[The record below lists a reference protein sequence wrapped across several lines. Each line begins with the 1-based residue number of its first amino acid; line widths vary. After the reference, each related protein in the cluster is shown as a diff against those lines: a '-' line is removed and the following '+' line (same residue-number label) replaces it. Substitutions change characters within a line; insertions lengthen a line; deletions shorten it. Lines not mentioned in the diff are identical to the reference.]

1 MRRRGPGSPR
11 VRSHRASRPKLCARK
26 LTLASIPEAGASNT
40 PPATVGDTAIG
51 VQVPRRDPPR
61 FPIRSGSNSRF
72 RRDGNLPANAWHLC
86 RIVAAFEPSTGI
98 FRTNSRYFPMKREFA
113 VGDWF
118 VEDCVLSQPPRSLSG
133 DLLLFAK
140 RPHFRRLAV
149 RSPVSGQESGRLLTE
164 SLDPGGVS
172 LLAKFS
178 ISEIC
183 ARERPETGCV
193 SAETGSNLAYW
204 GLCAASTG
212 CGGFLPCDPVAAEQV
227 PRL

>member
-1 MRRRGPGSPR
+1 MFTAHFIESS
-11 VRSHRASRPKLCARK
+11 VRLQVQSTKSVLVKFCVFLHKSGASRFGRWLLVSSLDSCR
-26 LTLASIPEAGASNT
+26 S
-40 PPATVGDTAIG
+40 
-51 VQVPRRDPPR
+51 R
-61 FPIRSGSNSRF
+61 IRSSKRHFAIQRF
-72 RRDGNLPANAWHLC
+72 ESWRP
-86 RIVAAFEPSTGI
+86 
-98 FRTNSRYFPMKREFA
+98 
-113 VGDWF
+113 
-118 VEDCVLSQPPRSLSG
+118 SQPPRSLSG
-133 DLLLFAK
+133 DLPLFAK

-149 RSPVSGQESGRLLTE
+149 RSPVSGQESGRLPTE

-193 SAETGSNLAYW
+193 SAETSSNLAYW

-212 CGGFLPCDPVAAEQV
+212 CGGFLPCDPVAAEPV